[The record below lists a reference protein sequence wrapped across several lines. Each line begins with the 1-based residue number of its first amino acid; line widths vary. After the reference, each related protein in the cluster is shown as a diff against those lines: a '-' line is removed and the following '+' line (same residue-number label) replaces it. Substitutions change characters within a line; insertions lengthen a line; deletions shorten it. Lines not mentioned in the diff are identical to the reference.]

1 MKTAEKEKLKDWAI
15 DAGVRAIKTVAQ
27 TAVAMI
33 TVGQSVS
40 EVSWVNI
47 ASVSLVAGIASLLTS
62 VATIDLRSE
71 EDTET
76 DHDDEK
82 EEGENNG

>member
-71 EDTET
+71 EDAET

-82 EEGENNG
+82 EEDENNG